1 MMSVIVHLTSFFRR
15 NQAIY
20 LTGKCW
26 NFIDEQYLLTLLT
39 HPNNSWAAAFE
50 HFVGLALKRLT
61 FNFDM
66 SLEDNNI

>member
-1 MMSVIVHLTSFFRR
+1 MMPVILHLTSFLRR
-15 NQAIY
+15 NHAIY

-39 HPNNSWAAAFE
+39 HPNNSWAVVA
-50 HFVGLALKRLT
+50 LALKGLT

-66 SLEDNNI
+66 PLEDNNT